1 MHRNVED
8 VEYLEDMEFV
18 KYYKMAD
25 LKRRICVERLP
36 QGILKCILNI
46 EYTFFNNYD
55 RIIVEEQ
62 CHYAF
67 YNIIGLCLL
76 QH

>member
-46 EYTFFNNYD
+46 EYTFF
-55 RIIVEEQ
+55 
-62 CHYAF
+62 
-67 YNIIGLCLL
+67 
-76 QH
+76 